1 MNWTLLF
8 AALKTL
14 KSLIGDE
21 RFQHSMDCMFDAA
34 ERQIEQSE
42 TTIDDMLCM
51 PLIRVLRIILNVPD
65 FPDDGVDLSPE
76 TMEKWDPGQLLA
88 AVNAEI
94 AKQGIG
100 GTTISGSGCLPP
112 GDALA

>member
-1 MNWTLLF
+1 
-8 AALKTL
+8 
-14 KSLIGDE
+14 
-21 RFQHSMDCMFDAA
+21 
-34 ERQIEQSE
+34 
-42 TTIDDMLCM
+42 
-51 PLIRVLRIILNVPD
+51 
-65 FPDDGVDLSPE
+65 
-76 TMEKWDPGQLLA
+76 MEKWDPGQLLA